1 MIDSLLNAMI
11 NPVYMVFS
19 GGIVGMLLKGETAF
33 NVNTGNDLTETPQFV
48 MPKTRFLPSPS
59 FQGSSRFIS

>member
-19 GGIVGMLLKGETAF
+19 GGIVSMLLKGEAAYS
-33 NVNTGNDLTETPQFV
+33 VEPGDDSYEVPQLL